1 MWTVEVYAVLDECAN
16 QIHTLANLLQ
26 GKKMQFVNFAIH
38 YMQLCLPEQ
47 LICQSTFLLSFLAS
61 FPDESFDKTF
71 HVSVSIDG
79 ITADRKP
86 VAVLHSDRA
95 HNRYTFCLLVCA
107 ADRFLFCNSHFLQGR
122 LSNF

>member
-1 MWTVEVYAVLDECAN
+1 MNVQSNSYSGQFTP
-16 QIHTLANLLQ
+16 
-26 GKKMQFVNFAIH
+26 GKKMQLVNFAVH

-86 VAVLHSDRA
+86 VTVLHSDRA
-95 HNRYTFCLLVCA
+95 HNRYTPCLLVCA
-107 ADRFLFCNSHFLQGR
+107 VDRFLFCNSHFLPGK